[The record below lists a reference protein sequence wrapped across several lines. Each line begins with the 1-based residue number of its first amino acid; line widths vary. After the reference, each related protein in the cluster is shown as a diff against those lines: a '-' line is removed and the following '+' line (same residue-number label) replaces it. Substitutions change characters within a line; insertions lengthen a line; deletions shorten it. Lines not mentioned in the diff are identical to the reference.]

1 MYPNIEELT
10 LSILKKLEVTQIPIP
25 IKLVAEKWGLQ
36 IRPYDLGAN
45 VSGVLF
51 LRSGLGIIGYNPSE
65 PPVRQRF
72 TIAHELGHYELHRNQ
87 GELFVDKTD
96 QAQKVYLRNEASSSG
111 ELKQE
116 REANAFAAAIL
127 MPKAMVYAQLRE
139 HQFDLNDEKAL
150 KDLAKLFQVSL
161 PAITYRL
168 SNLGLF

>member
-1 MYPNIEELT
+1 MYQNIEELT
-10 LSILKKLEVTQIPIP
+10 LSILNKLEVTQIPIP

-72 TIAHELGHYELHRNQ
+72 TIAHELGHYELHRSQ

-96 QAQKVYLRNEASSSG
+96 QAQKVYLMKEASSTG
-111 ELKQE
+111 ELK
-116 REANAFAAAIL
+116 
-127 MPKAMVYAQLRE
+127 K
-139 HQFDLNDEKAL
+139 
-150 KDLAKLFQVSL
+150 
-161 PAITYRL
+161 
-168 SNLGLF
+168 